1 MKNIKTWLI
10 TGVAGGLGRALLEEV
25 CKNGDTAYGTVRN
38 ANQVEEINA
47 IAPGKSF
54 GILMDLHDPAA
65 ILNAVKIACG
75 VNNKLDVLVNNAGF
89 GYFGSI
95 EEASMEE
102 ARDQMETNFFGALA
116 MTKAVIPIFRKQQSG
131 HLLQISSSAGFR
143 ATAGFGIYNASKFAL
158 EGFSEALAQE
168 MAPFNVRVTLVEPG
182 PFRTSFAG
190 GSSKSTALQMDEY
203 EATAGTFRKA
213 MNARNGN
220 QPGDPSKAAKVMIAA
235 VNSNHPPLRL
245 PLGKPAFDA
254 IRGKM
259 KSVEQDL
266 EIWEEM
272 GTNTDFE

>member
-1 MKNIKTWLI
+1 MKNIKIWLI
-10 TGVAGGLGRALLEEV
+10 TGVSGGLGRALLEEV

-54 GILMDLHDPAA
+54 GIVMDLKDPAS
-65 ILNAVKIACG
+65 ITNAVNTAAG
-75 VNNKLDVLVNNAGF
+75 ANQKLDVLVNNAGF
-89 GYFGSI
+89 GYFGAI

-116 MTKAVIPIFRKQQSG
+116 MTKAVLPLFRKQQSG

-143 ATAGFGIYNASKFAL
+143 ATGGFGIYNASKFAL

-203 EATAGTFRKA
+203 EATSGVFRKA
-213 MNARNGN
+213 MIARDGN
-220 QPGDPSKAAKVMIAA
+220 QPGDPVKAAQVMIAA

-254 IRGKM
+254 IRGKL